1 MKVNYGHVI
10 SVISF
15 MWVFSLYASPKRQL
29 TPEQEIVAMT
39 ILGEARNQGEAGMY
53 AVACVI
59 QQRAAHWRRNGKRIT
74 PTQVCLRPDQFSCWN
89 PNDPNRPKL
98 RGLLNNNNKQAIY
111 AKRLALG
118 LGKLEASYVNNADH
132 YCKVTK
138 NPYWIKGEKRL
149 KVIGQHK
156 FYKLR

>member
-1 MKVNYGHVI
+1 MKTKYGYI
-10 SVISF
+10 IIIL
-15 MWVFSLYASPKRQL
+15 SLCLVSNLYSLQNRL
-29 TPEQEIVAMT
+29 TSEQEIVAMT

-74 PTQVCLRPDQFSCWN
+74 PTQVCLQSKQFSCWN
-89 PNDPNRPKL
+89 PDDPNRPKL

-149 KVIGQHK
+149 KTIGQHK

>member
-1 MKVNYGHVI
+1 MKATYDI
-10 SVISF
+10 III
-15 MWVFSLYASPKRQL
+15 FSLCLVSNLYSFSQDRL
-29 TPEQEIVAMT
+29 TPDQEIVAMT

-59 QQRAAHWRRNGKRIT
+59 QQRAAHWKRNGKRIT
-74 PTQVCLRPDQFSCWN
+74 PVQVCLQGYQFSCWN
-89 PNDPNRPKL
+89 PNDPNRSKL

-118 LGKLEASYVNNADH
+118 LGKLDASYVNNADH

-138 NPYWIKGEKRL
+138 NPYWIKGEKCL
-149 KVIGQHK
+149 KIVRQHK